1 MLLLMSSQATAA
13 LTLKEFKGARDKW
26 YTYFSAPSILTTV
39 GKCLIPQTL
48 HIQYHGVEEKFITEC
63 TCVTLKIKAFPAI
76 QIKVLHETVNKQKT
90 LPGLTKNSGIPWEI
104 NMYALS
110 LLKKN
115 KIMPND
121 KLNQWEQHRYR
132 KDTMENAIVVT
143 GECLHQ
149 VAARTEKA
157 ISHFLNFLRPS
168 NSREDRWLYQQGNI
182 SCLLCSTD
190 ALMLK
195 EIKNSDIL
203 ATKPP

>member
-1 MLLLMSSQATAA
+1 M
-13 LTLKEFKGARDKW
+13 
-26 YTYFSAPSILTTV
+26 
-39 GKCLIPQTL
+39 
-48 HIQYHGVEEKFITEC
+48 
-63 TCVTLKIKAFPAI
+63 TLKIKAFPAI

-90 LPGLTKNSGIPWEI
+90 LPGLTKNRGIPWEI

-168 NSREDRWLYQQGNI
+168 NSREDR
-182 SCLLCSTD
+182 
-190 ALMLK
+190 
-195 EIKNSDIL
+195 
-203 ATKPP
+203 